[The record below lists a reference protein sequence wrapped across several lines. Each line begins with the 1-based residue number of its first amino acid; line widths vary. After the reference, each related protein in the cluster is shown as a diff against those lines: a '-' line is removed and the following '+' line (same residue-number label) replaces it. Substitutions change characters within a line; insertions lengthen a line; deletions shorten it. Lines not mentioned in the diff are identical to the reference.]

1 MYTQL
6 VVAFNIGE
14 IYTRYT
20 FSTNAQ
26 FNNDPMKINDILW
39 HSYYNQMSNQT
50 PTSIILNAEKGFQ
63 SFGFE
68 AEDQYLLSCET
79 VKITKIPTSISFNI
93 FYVEQIGLQKQTVL
107 FMSTL

>member
-26 FNNDPMKINDILW
+26 FNNDPIKINDILW

-63 SFGFE
+63 SYGFE
-68 AEDQYLLSCET
+68 EEDQYLLSCE
-79 VKITKIPTSISFNI
+79 NNEDNN
-93 FYVEQIGLQKQTVL
+93 FYFFQHFLCQTN
-107 FMSTL
+107 